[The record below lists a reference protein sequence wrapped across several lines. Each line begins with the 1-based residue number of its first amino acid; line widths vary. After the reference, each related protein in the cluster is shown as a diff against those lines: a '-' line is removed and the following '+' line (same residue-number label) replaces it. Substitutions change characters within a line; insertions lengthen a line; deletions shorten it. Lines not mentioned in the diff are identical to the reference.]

1 MAFLSFTGRTSV
13 GFIPVIFW
21 GTHAHACSYTRSDLA
36 ISTGFLALFTHACS
50 RAFDSNPNKRRF
62 LAIYFTY
69 FLVSDWGGCSGI
81 DIQTG
86 NVEYIVL
93 LFLSKKGAEIYS
105 DDQRLSFPVQH
116 VLSVVLPPN
125 PSKDLKRED
134 QHANTEMQH

>member
-116 VLSVVLPPN
+116 VLSVVLQKPTT
-125 PSKDLKRED
+125 SKGLKRENQKC
-134 QHANTEMQH
+134 QH